1 MPKNFPDLKILVLL
15 VVAVCA
21 FTACEHEKPTAPA
34 VTETPPAEP
43 QQSPDATSEPAAPV
57 ASTEQPAVSETTPQ
71 VAEKTA
77 PQEEQATLATQAT
90 STSDAAAESNAD
102 ANNAQNG
109 SAQTESLALA
119 RKSGCLACHAIDKKV
134 VGPPWRDVA
143 RRYAGNPDARA
154 QLIEKVSKGGKG
166 NWTDVVGNVAM
177 PPYFPRVS
185 KDNIEKL
192 VDFVL
197 SLSDQ

>member
-1 MPKNFPDLKILVLL
+1 MPKIFPDLNILVLL
-15 VVAVCA
+15 VVVVSAI
-21 FTACEHEKPTAPA
+21 TACEHEKATTAPPA
-34 VTETPPAEP
+34 VAETPPLEP
-43 QQSPDATSEPAAPV
+43 QQSPDTAPEPAATEE
-57 ASTEQPAVSETTPQ
+57 STEQTATVESTPPD
-71 VAEKTA
+71 AEKTA
-77 PQEEQATLATQAT
+77 PPEAQVTQSA
-90 STSDAAAESNAD
+90 STNDASIESRSESTND
-102 ANNAQNG
+102 
-109 SAQTESLALA
+109 QTESLALA
-119 RKSGCLACHAIDKKV
+119 RKSGCLACHAVDKKV

-177 PPYFPRVS
+177 PPYYPRVS

-197 SLSDQ
+197 SLSNQ